1 MAGRATATMTVS
13 MMEMKLV
20 AIREANA
27 RMKESDLRREIGS
40 YSSTIMLRMVE
51 VEEVSAGFPILA
63 IWCLV
68 SWSSDSMVLGS
79 AISK

>member
-20 AIREANA
+20 AIRDANA
-27 RMKESDLRREIGS
+27 RMKESDFRGDIGLFS
-40 YSSTIMLRMVE
+40 LTTMLHMVE
-51 VEEVSAGFPILA
+51 VEGLSAGSSMLA

-68 SWSSDSMVLGS
+68 SWSSNVVILRGS
-79 AISK
+79 I